1 MTDNEST
8 LHVGILQDNSYV
20 QITPKSI
27 IHIKGDPNNRKRAK
41 WDSEKGKILKAC
53 SNQRQVV
60 ISIQGGQIVYFELD
74 DMSDTL
80 VEIESRFFDSEIA
93 CIDIAEVPEGR

>member
-1 MTDNEST
+1 M
-8 LHVGILQDNSYV
+8 
-20 QITPKSI
+20 
-27 IHIKGDPNNRKRAK
+27 
-41 WDSEKGKILKAC
+41 
-53 SNQRQVV
+53 
-60 ISIQGGQIVYFELD
+60 YFELD